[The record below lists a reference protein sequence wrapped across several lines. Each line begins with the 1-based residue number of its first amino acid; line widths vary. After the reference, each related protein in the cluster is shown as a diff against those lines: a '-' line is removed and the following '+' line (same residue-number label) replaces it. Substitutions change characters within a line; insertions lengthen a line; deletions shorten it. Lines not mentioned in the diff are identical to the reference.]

1 MSTPQDSLQPEV
13 LARIRTGDREA
24 FELLFRAWYP
34 RLADYAARLLAS
46 RDAAEDAVQEVFV
59 AVWGRRERL
68 PEGTKLPAYLHRAVK
83 NRALNQIRSY
93 KTSNRWLEQEDH
105 QVAVIPVG
113 VTEMENEELNRAL
126 KGALDN
132 LSPRGREVFL
142 LSRHQGLT
150 YPQIADTLG
159 ISVKTV
165 ETLMSRALKSL
176 REQLLPRLLEDG

>member
-1 MSTPQDSLQPEV
+1 
-13 LARIRTGDREA
+13 
-24 FELLFRAWYP
+24 
-34 RLADYAARLLAS
+34 
-46 RDAAEDAVQEVFV
+46 
-59 AVWGRRERL
+59 
-68 PEGTKLPAYLHRAVK
+68 
-83 NRALNQIRSY
+83 
-93 KTSNRWLEQEDH
+93 
-105 QVAVIPVG
+105 
-113 VTEMENEELNRAL
+113 LNRAL

-142 LSRHQGLT
+142 LSRDQGLT